1 MDEDVATSAADSE
14 FFRVPT
20 PTTPLRGQENN
31 KTRSVGYLNT
41 MSPLF

>member
-20 PTTPLRGQENN
+20 PTTPLRGQENTVIRQEVWN
-31 KTRSVGYLNT
+31 I
-41 MSPLF
+41 